1 VQKITSHEQNKPRM
15 QKNLS
20 LVHAMPASPQPGDEA
35 LRTTPTPEILTYG
48 KAIDFLPDDS

>member
-1 VQKITSHEQNKPRM
+1 M

-20 LVHAMPASPQPGDEA
+20 LVHAMLASPKSGDGREE
-35 LRTTPTPEILTYG
+35 RPEIPEMLTYG